1 MTAHDD
7 AKIAEILGYSAE
19 VCEPDSK
26 PITAYYTSRHLDPVR
41 KRLVEYV
48 ESVRADERE
57 RIAQE
62 IEDYDAKVC
71 DAQGERCTCD
81 VAARI
86 ARGGQ
91 P

>member
-41 KRLVEYV
+41 NRLVEYV

-57 RIAQE
+57 RIAQA
-62 IEDYDAKVC
+62 IEANARDLWTLGTDWV
-71 DAQGERCTCD
+71 T
-81 VAARI
+81 VTARI
-86 ARGGQ
+86 ARGEQ